1 MDMLANLGLGL
12 SVALT
17 STNLLYCFVGV
28 LLGTFLGVI
37 PGVGVLAAISMLFP
51 LTYFLDA
58 TTALIM
64 LAGIWYGTSYG
75 GSTSSILLNVPGTP
89 ANAVACL
96 DGYPMAQQGRAAVA
110 LFMTTVA
117 SFVGG
122 SIGIILLSALA
133 PLIAGAALAFGSAE
147 YFALMVLG
155 LIAATGITGNDPLKG
170 LIMVVVGLLLGL
182 VGTDV
187 FSGSA
192 RFTLGYLELRDGI
205 ALVALAMGLFG
216 ISEIISSVG
225 RIHLGRFDPSAIRM
239 RAMVPS
245 HDDMRRSWA
254 PMLRGSGIGAFFGAL
269 PGTGP
274 SLAAFIA
281 YAVEKRTA
289 REPERF
295 GKGAIEGIMAPESAN
310 NSADQT
316 SFIPTLA
323 LGIPGSP
330 TMALMLGVLIIHG
343 IAPGPSLMTVEPA
356 LFWGL
361 IMSFWIG
368 NILLVLLNVP
378 LIGLWVRL
386 LKIPYP
392 LLYPAVLMFI
402 CIGTYSV
409 NNSPFDVMAVMVF
422 GALGYVFR
430 LLSFPP
436 APLLLG
442 FVLGPLLEEHFRRAM
457 LLSRGDPMTFV
468 ERPISGTLLGIAA
481 VILIWTMFGALRRHR
496 AQQARRSARN
506 RH

>member
-1 MDMLANLGLGL
+1 MDILANLGLGL
-12 SVALT
+12 SVAL
-17 STNLLYCFVGV
+17 SGTNLLYCFVGV
-28 LLGTFLGVI
+28 VLGTFLGVI

-51 LTYFLDA
+51 LTYFLEP

-75 GSTSSILLNVPGTP
+75 GSTASILLNVPGTP
-89 ANAVACL
+89 ANAVTCL
-96 DGYPMAQQGRAAVA
+96 DGYPMAQKGRAAMA

-122 SIGIILLSALA
+122 SIGIVLLSAFA

-155 LIAATGITGNDPLKG
+155 LIAATGIVGDDPLKG

-187 FSGSA
+187 FSGTA

-216 ISEIISSVG
+216 VSEVIASVG
-225 RIHLGRFDPSAIRM
+225 RIRPGRFDASTIRI
-239 RAMVPS
+239 RAMVPTR
-245 HDDMRRSWA
+245 DEMRRSWM
-254 PMLRGSGIGAFFGAL
+254 PMLRGSGVGAFFGAL

-281 YAVEKRTA
+281 YAVEKRAA

-295 GKGAIEGIMAPESAN
+295 GKGAIEGVMAPESAN

-343 IAPGPSLMTVEPA
+343 IAPGPGLMTNEPA

-386 LKIPYP
+386 LTIPYP
-392 LLYPAVLMFI
+392 LLFPAVLMFI

-409 NNSPFDVMAVMVF
+409 NNSAFDVMVVMVF
-422 GALGYVFR
+422 GALGYLFR

-468 ERPISGTLLGIAA
+468 ERPISSVLLGIAA
-481 VILIWTMFGALRRHR
+481 LILIWTLFNAIRRTR
-496 AQQARRSARN
+496 PQQTL
-506 RH
+506 

>member
-1 MDMLANLGLGL
+1 
-12 SVALT
+12 
-17 STNLLYCFVGV
+17 
-28 LLGTFLGVI
+28 
-37 PGVGVLAAISMLFP
+37 
-51 LTYFLDA
+51 
-58 TTALIM
+58 
-64 LAGIWYGTSYG
+64 
-75 GSTSSILLNVPGTP
+75 
-89 ANAVACL
+89 
-96 DGYPMAQQGRAAVA
+96 
-110 LFMTTVA
+110 
-117 SFVGG
+117 
-122 SIGIILLSALA
+122 
-133 PLIAGAALAFGSAE
+133 
-147 YFALMVLG
+147 
-155 LIAATGITGNDPLKG
+155 
-170 LIMVVVGLLLGL
+170 
-182 VGTDV
+182 
-187 FSGSA
+187 
-192 RFTLGYLELRDGI
+192 
-205 ALVALAMGLFG
+205 
-216 ISEIISSVG
+216 
-225 RIHLGRFDPSAIRM
+225 
-239 RAMVPS
+239 
-245 HDDMRRSWA
+245 
-254 PMLRGSGIGAFFGAL
+254 
-269 PGTGP
+269 
-274 SLAAFIA
+274 
-281 YAVEKRTA
+281 
-289 REPERF
+289 
-295 GKGAIEGIMAPESAN
+295 MAPESAN